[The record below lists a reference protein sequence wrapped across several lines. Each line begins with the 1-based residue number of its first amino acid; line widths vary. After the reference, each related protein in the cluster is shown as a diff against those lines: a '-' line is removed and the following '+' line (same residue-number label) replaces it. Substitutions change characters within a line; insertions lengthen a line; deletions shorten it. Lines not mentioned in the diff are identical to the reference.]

1 MILLVILTA
10 TGGRAVAFQMIGY
23 FYPAVLCGTAMLC
36 QGSRMTTG
44 VFLVLLATMLAMR
57 LPRLSGVMQRY
68 VIAPNERYIF
78 TEKEIANLARSI
90 GSQPVSV
97 EVKELLPDL
106 LLLVELGRHH
116 VDVRWS
122 SEDWGYIVR
131 YRGWPWPDTKAA
143 KLKLQLS
150 EERKPGHQFD
160 LVQSN
165 R

>member
-1 MILLVILTA
+1 
-10 TGGRAVAFQMIGY
+10 
-23 FYPAVLCGTAMLC
+23 
-36 QGSRMTTG
+36 MTTG
-44 VFLVLLATMLAMR
+44 VFLALLAAMVAMR

-106 LLLVELGRHH
+106 LLLVELGRRHP
-116 VDVRWS
+116 DVRWS
-122 SEDWGYIVR
+122 NEDWGYIVR
-131 YRGWPWPDTKAA
+131 YRGWPWPDTKAT
-143 KLKLQLS
+143 KLKLLLS

-165 R
+165 P